1 MKIAFFFA
9 AALIFSFTACTGHIT
24 RMVSAQPTATMMK
37 LATPI
42 ASIDQNELVT
52 PTRSSIRTED
62 RAMNRAVEDGR
73 LVAARVNNQPVFLDT
88 YQKQL
93 AQIEQALRSQ
103 DTDLTSRNNLEILAQ
118 ARRQVLEGLIDQ
130 LIIKQEA
137 DRLQIQVTDQE
148 LEVRIQAEIGQQADQ
163 TQLDEWL
170 AANNLTFDE
179 FKHTLRAQLIAQ
191 QLFEQ
196 LTKDIPETA
205 EQAQVRHI
213 QVADESTARLIIDQL
228 KSGRDFTVVAQE
240 YSVQDNAWN
249 KPEQPRWIAKGLG
262 MLPAQVENTAFSLQ
276 PGQMNGPIPTPGGFY
291 ILELLKW
298 EAKRPLT
305 EEMAQAWRSQIYAGW
320 LKEQRSLAVIE
331 RFVDQ

>member
-1 MKIAFFFA
+1 
-9 AALIFSFTACTGHIT
+9 
-24 RMVSAQPTATMMK
+24 MVSAQPTATMMK

-52 PTRSSIRTED
+52 PTRSPIRTED
-62 RAMNRAVEDGR
+62 RAINRAVEDGR
-73 LVAARVNNQPVFLDT
+73 LVAARVNNQPIFLDT

-103 DTDLTSRNNLEILAQ
+103 DTDLTSRDNLEILAQ

-137 DRLQIQVTDQE
+137 DRLQIQVTDE
-148 LEVRIQAEIGQQADQ
+148 EFEVRIQKEIGQQADQ

-179 FKHTLRAQLIAQ
+179 FKHTLRAQIIAQ

-196 LTKDIPETA
+196 LTRDIPEAA

-213 QVADESTARLIIDQL
+213 QVADEATAQLIIDQL
-228 KSGRDFTVVAQE
+228 KGGRDFAVLAQE
-240 YSVQDNAWN
+240 YPVENNAWN

-276 PGQMNGPIPTPGGFY
+276 PGQMNGPIPTAGGFY
-291 ILELLKW
+291 IIELLNL

-305 EEMAQAWRSQIYAGW
+305 EEMAQAWRSQIYTDW
-320 LKEQRSLAVIE
+320 LKERRSLAVIE